1 MKTKISLLVMAL
13 LMVVTAS
20 AQDKVVEALAE
31 KPQMTVTTN
40 DVALKKEE
48 VNAYTAYV
56 KADPNLLEKE
66 WKSFM
71 KEFHN
76 VEMKNSK
83 GVLAA
88 EETKIVSITQDI
100 VYLYTKIS
108 KDEEGARMDVML
120 RMGGKYV
127 DDSAFPN
134 ESAKLRAIVNKF
146 LHDFYVQLYDDVID
160 DQRKEQDKLTKEYE
174 KMVKAGEKLVKE
186 SEGKEAD
193 IAKAEENIIKTEKLI
208 ADSQI
213 KIEQL
218 KADIE
223 NYKKEIENLKKEQE
237 DNKTS
242 QGEAQT
248 KVDEQGKRIEKL
260 KQNADAI
267 R

>member
-1 MKTKISLLVMAL
+1 MLVL
-13 LMVVTAS
+13 GLILVLTAN

-31 KPQMTVTTN
+31 QPQMTVTTN
-40 DVALKKEE
+40 DVALKKDE

-56 KADPNLLEKE
+56 KASPDRWEKE
-66 WKSFM
+66 WKAFM
-71 KEFHN
+71 KDFHN
-76 VEMKNSK
+76 VEMKKSK
-83 GVLAA
+83 GILAA

-127 DDSAFPN
+127 DDSAFPA
-134 ESAKLRAIVNKF
+134 ESAKLRSIVNKF
-146 LHDFYVQLYDDVID
+146 LHDFFVQLYDDVID

-174 KMVKAGEKLVKE
+174 KMVKAGEKLMKE
-186 SEGKEAD
+186 TEGKEED
-193 IAKAEENIIKTEKLI
+193 IVKAEETIVKTEKLI

-223 NYKKEIENLKKEQE
+223 NYRKEIESLKKQQE
-237 DNKTS
+237 ENKTS

-248 KVDEQGKRIEKL
+248 KVNDQAKRIEKL